1 MSWAA
6 FKLLMGGSRGAVA
19 AALAAMLAVA
29 LGGLLI
35 ALSVQG
41 AHLKA
46 LQAAADS
53 HDEQLRAKD
62 DRLALLRGQVSQLED
77 AGKAQMD
84 AFHELKGRY
93 DELAREAGVRAQQDA
108 AAIARAQAAARDAER
123 TLSAFMDRYRSS
135 YTGGCKAAIE
145 QLDRMCPNL
154 VNP

>member
-6 FKLLMGGSRGAVA
+6 FELLMGGKRGALA
-19 AALAAMLAVA
+19 AALAAALALAGAGLLVA
-29 LGGLLI
+29 LLI
-35 ALSVQG
+35 QGWQLEALE
-41 AHLKA
+41 
-46 LQAAADS
+46 AAADS

-62 DRLALLRGQVSQLED
+62 DRLALVRGQVSQLED
-77 AGKAQMD
+77 AGKAQMV
-84 AFHELKGRY
+84 AFRELKARY